1 MNIRRDVRDLLSI
14 ESNGEK
20 NQERRTT
27 IESCILLLLLL
38 VKLYCIEIVR
48 VWEIVS
54 DWNRTIEESV
64 VTGTLREKERERMI
78 FSIFTAKWNFYLFIG
93 GEGKVSKRNSGNKS
107 EGDTG
112 MIRRAKEKFLVPCK
126 FDRQELDSTGREAWL
141 WPPPPPPTARLISSR
156 YVVVGMVAPARN
168 SRKLLEIHRT
178 SRPATRDPTMHP
190 TKSRSRTFV
199 SMKLKT
205 RFRLR
210 FREIQSR
217 LNHPGAGGNF
227 LRNVWEIGRV
237 YRMYNQPPSNPSNNF
252 QVARQISRI
261 RFLINRISP
270 LVSNL

>member
-1 MNIRRDVRDLLSI
+1 MYAICFRS
-14 ESNGEK
+14 
-20 NQERRTT
+20 
-27 IESCILLLLLL
+27 
-38 VKLYCIEIVR
+38 
-48 VWEIVS
+48 
-54 DWNRTIEESV
+54 NRTARKTRKGEQQSNLVSCCCYCLLNFTVSKSFECEKSFQIGIERSRRA
-64 VTGTLREKERERMI
+64 LREKERERMI

-126 FDRQELDSTGREAWL
+126 FDRQELDSTGRETWL